1 MPMRTYKL
9 TIAYDGSRFRG
20 WQRQPDTGL
29 TVQGILEKKI
39 GEITGYAVEVN
50 GSGRTDG
57 GVHARGQVASVVL
70 SGKVEEDEFLPMLN
84 GHLPEDIRVLRM
96 ELVKNGFHARH
107 SARGKCYEY
116 TIDVAE
122 KADVFTRK
130 YTFHYPLPGG
140 QGLNLQNMRLA
151 AGYLLG
157 THDFAGFT
165 DRVDETSTI
174 RRIDEI
180 EIRCGNEKSGN
191 GIEIRN
197 VEEEGAQT
205 ANVADTRLCIRYKG
219 SGFMYHMV
227 RILTGTLLEV
237 GGGLRTP
244 ESVRMALESG
254 RRGDSGFLAPASGL
268 CLMEVYYK

>member
-1 MPMRTYKL
+1 MRTYKL

-20 WQRQPDTGL
+20 WQRQPDTEL
-29 TVQGILEKKI
+29 TIQGVLERELAKI
-39 GEITGYAVEVN
+39 VGYEVEVN

-57 GVHARGQVASVVL
+57 GVHARGQTASVIL
-70 SGKVEEDEFLPMLN
+70 SGKVEEGKILSMLN
-84 GHLPEDIRVLRM
+84 EHLPEDIRILRM

-116 TIDVAE
+116 TIDIAP
-122 KADVFTRK
+122 KADVFARK
-130 YTFHYPLPGG
+130 YTFHYPLTDGR
-140 QGLNLQNMRLA
+140 QLDLETMRRA
-151 AGYLLG
+151 AGELLG

-165 DRVDETSTI
+165 DRVDEKSTM

-180 EIRCGNEKSGN
+180 EIRRGGEESGSVEIKSL
-191 GIEIRN
+191 ETK
-197 VEEEGAQT
+197 GAKSI
-205 ANVADTRLCIRYKG
+205 NSPDTKIHIRYRG

-237 GGGLRTP
+237 GSGERTV
-244 ESVRMALESG
+244 ESVKRALESG
-254 RRGDSGFLAPASGL
+254 DRGDSGFLAPASGL